1 MEELYWQAST
11 IARDAIN
18 ALLRFTTG
26 FNQTLVHAVL
36 NQLNGLDAQA
46 SGLTQLAP
54 DAAEMPA
61 DDVLEIIH
69 SANEAKRDV

>member
-54 DAAEMPA
+54 DAAGSEQCEDQAIPA
-61 DDVLEIIH
+61 AQVKH
-69 SANEAKRDV
+69 GS